1 MALTDKPVTWK
12 RYGGYECSSKG
23 DKRFSALCA
32 VMPDGRTIEQH
43 YQCDIKGY
51 QPGGTDWHL
60 GKGKPPLDQNKDL
73 YSEYLK
79 LWSIWASNN
88 EKLVLELA
96 QHAKNNNYVLTD
108 MFATTPINQARALA
122 EVINTATLIQQPESK
137 EENMK
142 IAIIGTAGRDK
153 TKPMSIRTWNWM
165 LDVSRELVPSGTH
178 LVSGGAAWADHIAVQ
193 LFLEGHAGNLTL
205 HLPAP
210 LTSNGYIGEY
220 GTSGGAANYYHS
232 RFANV
237 IGVNTFEQLM
247 ECALHNNCNG
257 TMQEVAEGYGAMFV
271 RNKAV
276 VQELN
281 PKTDYMFAFTFGTN
295 GVADGGT
302 KQTWDMFDSV
312 NKHHLQIPIF

>member
-1 MALTDKPVTWK
+1 MAILNKHKDVIPPEAVYIGRGSKWENPFDTDTNKHIAWFT
-12 RYGGYECSSKG
+12 
-23 DKRFSALCA
+23 
-32 VMPDGRTIEQH
+32 EQ
-43 YQCDIKGY
+43 INS
-51 QPGGTDWHL
+51 
-60 GKGKPPLDQNKDL
+60 GKISLKELAELHGKDL
-73 YSEYLK
+73 VCYCSPSRCHGEIIVQAANWAFTELLK
-79 LWSIWASNN
+79 QEQS
-88 EKLVLELA
+88 
-96 QHAKNNNYVLTD
+96 
-108 MFATTPINQARALA
+108 
-122 EVINTATLIQQPESK
+122 ESK

-153 TKPMSIRTWNWM
+153 SKPMTIQTWNWM

-193 LFLEGHAGNLTL
+193 LFIEGHAGNLTL

-232 RFANV
+232 RFSNV

-247 ECALHNNCNG
+247 ECALHENCTG

-281 PKTDYMFAFTFGTN
+281 PKTDFMFAFTFGTN

-312 NKHHLQIPIF
+312 NKHHLQLPIF